1 MNLKNI
7 IFIIYI
13 ILLLLNKGFYFWYPS
28 LNINLLCHGKSY
40 PNNKDEINIIM
51 KEYISKRTQSD
62 IDFFY
67 LTDNNIV
74 IAFQDIIK
82 ENEMKKED
90 LEKIILSTK
99 IINII
104 MKYKYIYN
112 RARPSQIA
120 PDIINKKLLNSETA
134 STPAYPSGHAFQAYY
149 LAKIL
154 TKKFPQ
160 KEKELMK
167 IADRVSDARIIAGLH
182 YPSDKDF
189 AYWLVDKLLE

>member
-28 LNINLLCHGKSY
+28 LNINLLCYGKSY

-51 KEYISKRTQSD
+51 KEYISKRTQRD

-67 LTDNNIV
+67 LTDNNIT

-90 LEKIILSTK
+90 LEKIILSPK

-112 RARPSQIA
+112 RARPSQVA
-120 PDIINKKLLNSETA
+120 PEIINAKLLDSKTA

-154 TKKFPQ
+154 TKKFPEK
-160 KEKELMK
+160 KEELMK

-182 YPSDKDF
+182 YPSDKSF
-189 AYWLVDKLLE
+189 AYWLVDKLLL

>member
-28 LNINLLCHGKSY
+28 LNINLLYHGKSY
-40 PNNKDEINIIM
+40 PNNKDEIDIIM
-51 KEYISKRTQSD
+51 KEYISKRTQRD

-90 LEKIILSTK
+90 LEKIILSPK

-104 MKYKYIYN
+104 MLYKNIYN
-112 RARPSQIA
+112 RARPSQVA
-120 PDIINKKLLNSETA
+120 PEIINSSLLDSKTA

-154 TKKFPQ
+154 VKQFPEKK
-160 KEKELMK
+160 EELMK

-189 AYWLVDKLLE
+189 AYWLVDKLLL

>member
-28 LNINLLCHGKSY
+28 LNINLLCHGTTCIEKALLFLFMTTALKMKQYIKKLSFFIYSYFITEKQSFSVIMKQRFIFYGKSY

-67 LTDNNIV
+67 LTDNNIT

-90 LEKIILSTK
+90 LEKIILSPFILIKT
-99 IINII
+99 
-104 MKYKYIYN
+104 MF
-112 RARPSQIA
+112 
-120 PDIINKKLLNSETA
+120 LL
-134 STPAYPSGHAFQAYY
+134 
-149 LAKIL
+149 
-154 TKKFPQ
+154 
-160 KEKELMK
+160 
-167 IADRVSDARIIAGLH
+167 V
-182 YPSDKDF
+182 
-189 AYWLVDKLLE
+189 